1 MKSLKSLLPF
11 LLVVFALAGCK
22 TDDLEKDIDALTDRV
37 TSLEAQVSLLNENLN
52 ALRVFVDG
60 GKTITGYTTQGTAP
74 DLTYIITLSD
84 GETITLSQ
92 GSVGTVST
100 PEIEIENGN
109 WIINGT
115 DTGVKAEGD
124 NGATPQFRINSEGYW
139 EVKTTGEWT
148 SVLDEEGNPVK
159 ATTDESIA
167 TGDQF
172 FTNVEETTENGTTVL
187 KVTLATGATYS
198 LPIVENLL
206 CEIADP
212 TEGFS
217 NGTWTIGYGET
228 AKTSVKVK
236 GDNYIVTAPAGWI
249 ATIEITNEETG
260 EGTLTVTA
268 PAQASAASR
277 AAVADNSK
285 DLTIQ
290 VNKGITWAVDKIQ
303 VEGKEII
310 ASYKALYDAGE
321 TLTIG
326 DLTIN
331 KETYGDAVLISD
343 ASSASITAG
352 GVYFVEP
359 GIEASYDNTTENSQT
374 LIIIGNNSSRKSS
387 LKINKQIR
395 LIQNEGEGIFL
406 CHNLDIN
413 ASSVTNSTN
422 ATAYVVAQNGN
433 NAFKNLLLNNCSLT
447 LPTEQQPFTYISS
460 SQRSFENFVVEN
472 STIQYPTGDSKQRY
486 FISAGS
492 STATYANITFKN
504 NVFYC
509 TDGLVQNFKFFN
521 GQNASIGTIKV
532 QNNTFINLG
541 SNTTAYVYAK
551 TTSDIQAS
559 NNLFFANTG
568 NVNNYY
574 IIFRLGTSATGSVST
589 NNIGYRA
596 DDTTQGWRMFYLSG
610 GISSGWEGAED
621 IIKVETNPF
630 NGGTFDLASGTFIP
644 NAEYAEYGA
653 KSE

>member
-74 DLTYIITLSD
+74 DLTYTITLSD

-268 PAQASAASR
+268 PAQVSAASR

-331 KETYGDAVLISD
+331 KETYGDAAYIDNESFEFSKD
-343 ASSASITAG
+343 FK
-352 GVYFVEP
+352 VYFVKP
-359 GIEASYDNTTENSQT
+359 GVNVKYSYTDNYEQFI
-374 LIIIGNNSSRKSS
+374 LIGDNSSKKSN
-387 LKINKQIR
+387 IQIAA
-395 LIQNEGEGIFL
+395 QMKVKKTEGSGLFFIYNMDVDAT
-406 CHNLDIN
+406 NLNNYIL
-413 ASSVTNSTN
+413 
-422 ATAYVVAQNGN
+422 AQNGDN
-433 NAFKNLLLNNCSLT
+433 SFDNVTFYNCDIT
-447 LPTEQQPFTYISS
+447 LAEGKALTYISTAT
-460 SQRSFENFVVEN
+460 RMITNFTVEN
-472 STIQYPTGDSKQRY
+472 CTFDFVK
-486 FISAGS
+486 GS
-492 STATYANITFKN
+492 EQQWIVSVGGSTATYETLSFKN

-509 TDGLVQNFKFFN
+509 KDGLASNFKLFN
-521 GQNASIGTIKV
+521 GNNATIGSVTLEH
-532 QNNTFINLG
+532 NTFVNVGTVNG
-541 SNTTAYVYAK
+541 SSTTGLVYVGK
-551 TTSDIQAS
+551 LSTVNIL
-559 NNLFFANTG
+559 NNLFFAVG
-568 NVNNYY
+568 CGACSDYMV
-574 IIFRLGTSATGSVST
+574 IRLNKADDKVTSGSCD
-589 NNIGYRA
+589 NNIAYRNDGSGKA
-596 DDTTQGWRMFYLSG
+596 WNIFYNKNMA
-610 GISSGWEGAED
+610 WENAPTM
-621 IIKVETNPF
+621 IKVETNPF
-630 NGGTFDLASGTFIP
+630 NGGTFDLASGIFIP